1 MSISDYYKQNCELYS
16 VSRTVDSGGAFAESY
31 AKTGDFMGRI
41 RLLQGRE
48 RVINEKQGYESTHRI
63 YCSKLLSV
71 SLTDRV
77 KNGQFLFDVV
87 NVNYLNDEADHI
99 EIDVRLVTEL

>member
-1 MSISDYYKQNCELYS
+1 VSVSDYYKQNCQLYS
-16 VSRTVDSGGAFAESY
+16 VSRTVDYGGAFSESY
-31 AKTGDFMGRI
+31 VKVADFMGRI

-77 KNGQFLFDVV
+77 KNGQYTFDVV

-99 EIDVRLVTEL
+99 EIDVKLVTEL

>member
-1 MSISDYYKQNCELYS
+1 MSIKDYYKQSCELHS
-16 VSRTVDSGGAFAESY
+16 VSRTTDSGGAFSESY
-31 AKTGDFMGRI
+31 SKVSDFMGRI

-48 RVINEKQGYESTHRI
+48 RVINEKQGYEATHRI
-63 YCSKLLSV
+63 YCSKLLSI

-77 KNGQFLFDVV
+77 KNGSYWFDVV

-99 EIDVRLVTEL
+99 ELDVRLVTEL

>member
-1 MSISDYYKQNCELYS
+1 MSITDYFNQNLELYS
-16 VSRTVDSGGAFAESY
+16 VSRTVDAGGAFWESY
-31 AKTGDFMGRI
+31 NKVGDFKGRL

-48 RVINEKQGYESTHRI
+48 RVINERQGYEATHRL

-71 SLTDRV
+71 SLTDRI
-77 KNGQFLFDVV
+77 KNGQYFFDVV

-99 EIDVRLVTEL
+99 EIDVKLVTE

>member
-1 MSISDYYKQNCELYS
+1 MSIKDYYKQSCELHS
-16 VSRTVDSGGAFAESY
+16 VSRTVDSGGAFSESY
-31 AKTGDFMGRI
+31 SKVADFKGRI

-77 KNGQFLFDVV
+77 KNGSYWFDVV

-99 EIDVRLVTEL
+99 EIDVKLVTEL

>member
-1 MSISDYYKQNCELYS
+1 MSIQDYYRQSCELYS
-16 VSRTVDSGGAFAESY
+16 VSRTTDSGGAFSESY
-31 AKTGDFMGRI
+31 SKVADFKGRI

-63 YCSKLLSV
+63 YCAKLLSV
-71 SLTDRV
+71 GLSDRI
-77 KNGQFLFDVV
+77 KNGQYTFDVV

-99 EIDVRLVTEL
+99 ELDVRLVTEL

>member
-1 MSISDYYKQNCELYS
+1 MSVSDYYKQNCQLYS
-16 VSRTVDSGGAFAESY
+16 VSRTVDYGGAFSESY
-31 AKTGDFMGRI
+31 VKVADFMGRI

-77 KNGQFLFDVV
+77 KNGQYTFDVV

-99 EIDVRLVTEL
+99 EIDVKLVTEL

>member
-1 MSISDYYKQNCELYS
+1 MSVSDYYKQSCQLYS
-16 VSRTVDSGGAFAESY
+16 VSRTVDYGGAFSESY
-31 AKTGDFMGRI
+31 AKVADFMGRI

-77 KNGQFLFDVV
+77 KNGQYTFDVV

>member
-1 MSISDYYKQNCELYS
+1 MSIKDYYKQSCELYS
-16 VSRTVDSGGAFAESY
+16 VSRSVDNGGAFSESY
-31 AKTGDFMGRI
+31 TKTGDFKGRI

-77 KNGQFLFDVV
+77 KNGSYWFDVV

-99 EIDVRLVTEL
+99 EIDVKLVTEL

>member
-1 MSISDYYKQNCELYS
+1 MSISDYYKQSCELYS
-16 VSRTVDSGGAFAESY
+16 VSRSVDSGGAFSESY
-31 AKTGDFMGRI
+31 SKVTDFKGRI

-48 RVINEKQGYESTHRI
+48 RVINEKQGYEATHRI

-71 SLTDRV
+71 SLTDRI

-99 EIDVRLVTEL
+99 EIDVKLVTEL